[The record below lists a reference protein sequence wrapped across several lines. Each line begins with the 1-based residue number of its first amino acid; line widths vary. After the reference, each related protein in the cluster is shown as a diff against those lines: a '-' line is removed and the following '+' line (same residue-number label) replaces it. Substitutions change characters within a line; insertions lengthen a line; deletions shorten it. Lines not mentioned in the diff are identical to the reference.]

1 MVDNRERERQLV
13 INTHTTDSSVYKSH
27 DNLCRSCDSSYWSCV
42 SVCRRSR
49 ESVRVLGFIQDFGLG
64 ENLFDV
70 YVKMYRLK
78 L

>member
-1 MVDNRERERQLV
+1 MVDNRERERERQLV
-13 INTHTTDSSVYKSH
+13 TKHTHNKTVHILYKSH
-27 DNLCRSCDSSYWSCV
+27 DNLCRSYDSSYWSCV

-70 YVKMYRLK
+70 
-78 L
+78 